1 MIAIIGMSV
10 GGSNPREVNIISR
23 VANVEVEQAKA
34 VTIRLNELVTEYD
47 IDFTLVLFNE
57 EIKGIYINLL

>member
-1 MIAIIGMSV
+1 MSV